1 MHSRRSLCSSILAL
15 LFVSVACAQPR
26 TGSETRRDR
35 ADTRSPAPA
44 AGTVTDKE
52 YRLVNNDTV
61 AINVV
66 GRNEFMAEQRIDNRG
81 IVRLWLLE
89 DVPLAGKTIREAETY
104 LEKLYVQKRLL
115 KKPWV
120 QISVRGY
127 DPREIFLTG
136 AVNGSG
142 VYQLESDESSIEL
155 KKLIL
160 SRGGLQAKADGSSV
174 KIIRAGTSE
183 SISVNVNDLLK
194 GKGPDSFLIYAGDT
208 IHVPLKWF

>member
-1 MHSRRSLCSSILAL
+1 MHSRRSLYSFILAL
-15 LFVSVACAQPR
+15 LFVSVACGQPR

-35 ADTRSPAPA
+35 DTRGPGPAT
-44 AGTVTDKE
+44 GTVTDKK
-52 YRLVNNDTV
+52 YRLVHNDTV

-66 GRNEFMAEQRIDNRG
+66 GRNEFMTEQRIDDRG

-89 DVPLAGKTIREAETY
+89 EVPLAGKTIREAETY
-104 LEKLYVQKRLL
+104 LEKLYVEKRLL
-115 KKPWV
+115 RKPWV

-136 AVNGSG
+136 AVNSPG
-142 VYQLESDESSIEL
+142 VHQLTGDESSIEL

-160 SRGGLQAKADGSSV
+160 SRGGLQTKADGSSV